1 MNEKNRGADFNW
13 DILIYATI
21 IIIFVVLSITVM
33 RAYEVVSEL
42 ADSKSNTYNVVVT
55 TDKDNSKEPVPEI
68 TTVASN
74 S

>member
-1 MNEKNRGADFNW
+1 MDKNNKGIDFNW
-13 DILIYATI
+13 DILIYVTI
-21 IIIFVVLSITVM
+21 ILLITVLLFSVFKK
-33 RAYEVVSEL
+33 YNVVSEL
-42 ADSKSNTYNVVVT
+42 ADSKSNTHNVVVT